1 MTKDLKAKF
10 KQPVR
15 NQVNSNLKHMC
26 NQIHRLTKISIHRR
40 KWTHLMMKK
49 KNQIKVK
56 QCYHPQ
62 MMKPQLEKWNRPMT
76 KILLKSLVRK
86 F

>member
-40 KWTHLMMKK
+40 KWIPLMMK
-49 KNQIKVK
+49 QSLTFRAIHRMLV
-56 QCYHPQ
+56 QC
-62 MMKPQLEKWNRPMT
+62 WVAGVIWAA
-76 KILLKSLVRK
+76 ILRNIH
-86 F
+86 